1 MCNDEETFKKLH
13 PSDTRI
19 DYDKCEKFTSVK
31 LVNNGP
37 QYSRYINPYE
47 KMVNLAI
54 MDPIQNSNKFSFRAK
69 AFYEKAVEYS
79 QTPSIAKMDS
89 FNPIF
94 MFIANPKD
102 YRYYNFEGI

>member
-13 PSDTRI
+13 LSDTRI
-19 DYDKCEKFTSVK
+19 DYDKSDQFKEIK
-31 LVNNGP
+31 LVDNGS

-54 MDPIQNSNKFSFRAK
+54 MDPIHNSNKFSFRAR

-94 MFIANPKD
+94 MYIANPKD
-102 YRYYNFEGI
+102 YRYYYFEGI